1 MSTGN
6 QNGNP
11 VKERKT
17 MFNKKSLFVPVTLIV
32 TSFLGVSAANAE
44 KPQQCY
50 TVSSIQGHY
59 AVIGK
64 YGANVAIALGE
75 RQLDGKG
82 NFTGTFVLN
91 EPTAGSTT
99 GARTIIT
106 GTQVGTY
113 TVNCDG
119 SGVITRVLT
128 ASNGTTVDQMDNFI
142 ITGAIVEGNQL
153 IATTIVDVQ
162 QTPSAIIAGGIFLT
176 RTWTLL
182 PDNQ

>member
-1 MSTGN
+1 
-6 QNGNP
+6 
-11 VKERKT
+11 
-17 MFNKKSLFVPVTLIV
+17 MFNKKSFFVPAALII
-32 TSFLGVSAANAE
+32 TWFLGVSAAHAE
-44 KPQQCY
+44 KPEQCY

-59 AVIGK
+59 AVVGT

-82 NFTGTFVLN
+82 NFTGAFVLN

-128 ASNGTTVDQMDNFI
+128 ASNGTVTEQMDNFI
-142 ITGAIVEGNQL
+142 ITGAFAEGNHL
-153 IATTIVDVQ
+153 VATTIVDIQ
-162 QTPSAIIAGGIFLT
+162 QTPSAIISGGIFLT